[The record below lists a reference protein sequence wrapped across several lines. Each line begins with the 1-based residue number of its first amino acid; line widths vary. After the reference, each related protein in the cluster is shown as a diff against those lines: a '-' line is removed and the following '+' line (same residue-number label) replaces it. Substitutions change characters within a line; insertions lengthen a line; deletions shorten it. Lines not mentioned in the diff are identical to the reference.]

1 MPILENTVSDAS
13 MLTVQIRSPALQE
26 TLSLRIERDASVH
39 SLKMH
44 IQDVHPQ
51 KPMASEQRIIHS
63 GKLLNDSDFLR
74 DVLAKTDANTI
85 PTFHLVVKSSLST
98 SSHKPPPID
107 ESQSTLE
114 QNDAPHYSGIPSVA
128 PATLPLHTQT
138 SFTGLPPLIPGGY
151 QVVAINGQYYLAP
164 VLVPATTFPTH
175 PTWAQPSTGY
185 GQPMYH
191 NASQPRPQVQPAV
204 QPQPNP
210 AAPGPAEDQRA
221 VARNRIVIRNT
232 TSIWL
237 ALKLIFILFIVC
249 QGASLERIVFF
260 HIIAFGFFLYQ
271 TGRLRFVVQRVRAE
285 DPAANR
291 RAVPVQPRQQ
301 NGGVP
306 SPRAPTTEE
315 PTDSQPVLP
324 EEPMSSVE
332 IFKRCA
338 YLFMVSLWPDY
349 DHDPNA
355 AQAFENAM

>member
-1 MPILENTVSDAS
+1 MPILENTVFDAS

-26 TLSLRIERDASVH
+26 TLSLKIDRDASVYA
-39 SLKMH
+39 LKMH

-63 GKLLNDSDFLR
+63 GKLLNDTDFLR

-85 PTFHLVVKSSLST
+85 PTFHLVVKPSLST
-98 SSHKPPPID
+98 SSHKSQLLG
-107 ESQSTLE
+107 ESQPVLDQTDPSQYT
-114 QNDAPHYSGIPSVA
+114 AIPSA
-128 PATLPLHTQT
+128 PQTLPLHPQNV
-138 SFTGLPPLIPGGY
+138 FANLPQMIPGGY

-164 VLVPATTFPTH
+164 VLVPATTFPAHTG
-175 PTWAQPSTGY
+175 WAQPLSGY

-191 NASQPRPQVQPAV
+191 NASQARPQVQPAV

-210 AAPGPAEDQRA
+210 PVPGPVEDQR

-232 TSIWL
+232 ASIWL

-249 QGASLERIVFF
+249 QGASLERIIFF
-260 HIIAFGFFLYQ
+260 HIIAFVFFLYQ

-285 DPAANR
+285 DPVANR
-291 RAVPVQPRQQ
+291 RAVPVPQQQ
-301 NGGVP
+301 NGGATLPRTPP
-306 SPRAPTTEE
+306 STENPIDPQPT
-315 PTDSQPVLP
+315 LP
-324 EEPMSSVE
+324 DEPMSSVE

-349 DHDPNA
+349 DHDPNV